1 MVRSK
6 DALEIFDNLESEQSQ
21 QQKQFRR
28 LNETAA
34 TSDDHSGSKRF
45 IVVLIIVLLL
55 ALGSWW
61 VIHSLNNQQDTE
73 ASAASAAKTET
84 SSPVLPS
91 SSFSASY
98 LNGEHPQAAE
108 GRTALN
114 PKAVE
119 IPPATMPEIKV
130 EDPESVMRAFI
141 TIVNNRNS
149 SDLADFNRV
158 KEWVAPYSSIE
169 DMSGFDTYG
178 TETTDLLPAPVTVE
192 KIKVEA
198 STENQMSNTSTRQ
211 SRVLETTVLA
221 STGQKLRLK
230 WEVTAMMD
238 EKETWKVTEASLYN
252 WQGIG
257 R

>member
-73 ASAASAAKTET
+73 ASAAKTET